1 MKQKNLLLWLILSIS
16 TQFCYAQNIIKT
28 NKISLEGDRADY
40 RVFSLADNGVLL
52 ARYPDILGTGYEVNY
67 TRYDQNLKLHKTFKL
82 KLGKKETV
90 GFTKY
95 FGDKYFYFVVGEDLN
110 KSRSRGYGAS
120 FKNFTIYRLDL
131 EKMDAKPISFSYP
144 KSVEVRDM
152 IWRNDHLFVHGLVK
166 ESVKDYDKVLYLS
179 LITCFIP
186 LILHQPEGYPFVM
199 ELDYNKK
206 TNNKTEYFMN
216 NFGKTST
223 DYYSIEFR
231 DSSDDVSL
239 LCASWAKSGAKFYVQ
254 KIVDKKI
261 QNAVEIK
268 FPNKLAAAK
277 GKIVTKD
284 KNLDYISGIYG
295 ETKKINPLTAIE
307 KTYLGMYFGIIE
319 NGKAKFLSTT
329 KFTDFKKF
337 NFYPTFIDKREEMN
351 FFIHEIIERDDKIL
365 VLGEAYQENYK
376 TYSRTIRYSDGTSSV
391 NYYKSFD
398 GFNWIGGFISCYNK
412 EGKLLWENGLNLKE
426 KDITYHFEAKVKFN
440 ETENGGF
447 ELSYDYPNKT
457 QIKTIEPNGTGSK
470 DQFVEATN
478 QVVKIGKDTKKNINL
493 GADEVLWYD
502 DFKLAYQFTDERN
515 KRIIGK
521 KFDLF
526 LTLKKIQVENEE
538 E

>member
-1 MKQKNLLLWLILSIS
+1 MKPKKLLLALIANLLLFTL
-16 TQFCYAQNIIKT
+16 QAQEIEKT
-28 NKISLEGDRADY
+28 TKVKLEGDRADY
-40 RVFSLADNGVLL
+40 KVFSLADNGVLL
-52 ARYPDILGTGYEVNY
+52 ARYPEILGTGYEVNY
-67 TRYDQNLKLHKTFKL
+67 TRYDQNLKMLKSYKL

-152 IWRNDHLFVHGLVK
+152 IWRNDHLFIHGLVK
-166 ESVKDYDKVLYLS
+166 ESVKDMDKVLYLS

-186 LILHQPEGYPFVM
+186 LIIHKYEAYPFVM
-199 ELDYNKK
+199 EVDYNKK
-206 TNNKTEYFMN
+206 SNNKIEYYMN
-216 NFGKTST
+216 NFGKTLT

-231 DSSDDVSL
+231 DSTDDVSL
-239 LCASWAKSGAKFYVQ
+239 LCASWAKSGGKFFVQ

-261 QNAVEIK
+261 QKEIEIK
-268 FPNKLAAAK
+268 FPNKMAAAK
-277 GKIVTKD
+277 GKIVTKNE
-284 KNLDYISGIYG
+284 NLDYISGIYG
-295 ETKKINPLTAIE
+295 ETKKINPLTVYN
-307 KTYLGMYFGIIE
+307 KTYLGIYFGIVE
-319 NGKAKFLSTT
+319 NGKTKFLSTT

-337 NFYPTFIDKREEMN
+337 NFYPSFMEKKEELS

-365 VLGEAYQENYK
+365 VIGEAYQENFKY
-376 TYSRTIRYSDGTSSV
+376 YSRTTTYSDGRTSIS
-391 NYYKSFD
+391 YYKSFD
-398 GFNWIGGFISCYNK
+398 GFNWFGGFISCYSK
-412 EGKLLWENGLNLKE
+412 DGKLLWENGLNLKE
-426 KDITYHFEAKVKFN
+426 RDISYHFESKVKFE

-447 ELSYDYPNKT
+447 ELSYNYPNKT
-457 QIKTIEPNGTGSK
+457 QIKTIDANGIGSK

-478 QVVKIGKDTKKNINL
+478 QVIKIGKDTKKTINL
-493 GADEVLWYD
+493 GADEILWYD

-515 KRIIGK
+515 KKIIGK

-526 LTLKKIQVENEE
+526 LTLKKIKFDNE
-538 E
+538 